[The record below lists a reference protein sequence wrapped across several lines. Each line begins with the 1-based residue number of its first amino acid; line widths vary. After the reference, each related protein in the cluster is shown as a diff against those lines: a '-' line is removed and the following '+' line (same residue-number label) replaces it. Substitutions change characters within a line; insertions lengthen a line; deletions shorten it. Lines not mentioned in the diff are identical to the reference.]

1 MSIVRPESGLRAE
14 TALNLDLDVGVVI
27 VNFNLDELFDV
38 GDPSTVVSRGRSLS
52 WSDPNGNTVTPRQAG
67 ATQGGI
73 EYNPGVTQRQV
84 DVDGRRSNV
93 KGLWRV
99 DMVEPTLK
107 MSFIEARDP
116 DLLQKYHG
124 AASID
129 TVGLYARIR
138 PDFIVDDDRDYWWNM
153 VVIQTVS
160 GYFLPKLYIIQNPHV
175 SASEAM
181 SQKDKSETVLPI
193 TVTGNTTGADP
204 FGDVYRP
211 AELWTPLG
219 AGS

>member
-1 MSIVRPESGLRAE
+1 MSIVRPESGLRAQ
-14 TALNLDLDVGVVI
+14 TPLNLDLDVGVII
-27 VNFNLDELFDV
+27 VNFNLDELFDLS
-38 GDPSTVVSRGRSLS
+38 DPTTVVSRGRSLT
-52 WSDPNGNTVTPRQAG
+52 WVDPNGTTQTPTQMG

-73 EYNPGVTQRQV
+73 EYTPGVSQRQV
-84 DVDGRRSNV
+84 EVDGRRSFI

-107 MSFIEARDP
+107 MNILEARDP

-124 AASID
+124 AAIREQ
-129 TVGLYARIR
+129 VGFYARIR
-138 PDFIVDDDRDYWWNM
+138 PDFIVDDDRDYWWNL

-160 GYFLPKLYIIQNPHV
+160 GYSLPKLYIIQNPHV
-175 SASEAM
+175 STQESM

-193 TVTGNTTGADP
+193 TVTGNTTSDDP

-211 AELWTPLG
+211 AELWTPSIS
-219 AGS
+219 GS